1 MVTGS
6 EDEDMLGDQVS
17 RLEKRNSE
25 FESADDKEKPLDET
39 TLYAVNADLCPVD
52 PVCGNSNG
60 QILKLMSNYTT
71 ELKRISLLQPEEL
84 GSTEPQFNLLQNY
97 CTWNNSH
104 VRFSLLRSKTID
116 DLVSLKLLLFSLLA
130 MIAHST
136 VPSFTWTLFP
146 LLSLFIEAS
155 TMLDITKLF
164 S

>member
-6 EDEDMLGDQVS
+6 EDEDTLDDQAS

-25 FESADDKEKPLDET
+25 FKSADDKEKPLDEA

-60 QILKLMSNYTT
+60 QILKLMRNYNT

-84 GSTEPQFNLLQNY
+84 GGTEPQFNFLQNY

-104 VRFSLLRSKTID
+104 VRFYLLTSLTSFMVVCLSIINEWAP
-116 DLVSLKLLLFSLLA
+116 FSDGILW
-130 MIAHST
+130 
-136 VPSFTWTLFP
+136 FW
-146 LLSLFIEAS
+146 
-155 TMLDITKLF
+155 
-164 S
+164 